1 MIKKMN
7 KVFVLILCL
16 IAYDPV
22 NAQSIINDVIG
33 SAGMHGMS
41 ANGVQLSW
49 TIGEPI
55 TETASNNT
63 WILTQ
68 GFHQSWQSQST
79 SIQSDANTPL
89 IVQVYPNPVREL
101 LSVSLENNH
110 LSLLFDLYDISGR
123 LIRHQ
128 ESGPQ
133 QSMVTFPIRWLSAG
147 SYLLRITTKDYTINE
162 SYRLQKLR

>member
-1 MIKKMN
+1 
-7 KVFVLILCL
+7 
-16 IAYDPV
+16 
-22 NAQSIINDVIG
+22 
-33 SAGMHGMS
+33 MHGMS

-68 GFHQSWQSQST
+68 GFHQSWKSQGTIGQQPYKNS
-79 SIQSDANTPL
+79 PL
-89 IVQVYPNPVREL
+89 IVKVYPNPVREL
-101 LSVSLENNH
+101 LSVSLGNN
-110 LSLLFDLYDISGR
+110 SSTLLFDLYDISGR

-133 QSMVTFPIRWLSAG
+133 QSVVTFPIRWLSAG

-162 SYRLQKLR
+162 AYRLQKLR

>member
-1 MIKKMN
+1 
-7 KVFVLILCL
+7 
-16 IAYDPV
+16 
-22 NAQSIINDVIG
+22 
-33 SAGMHGMS
+33 MHGMS

-79 SIQSDANTPL
+79 SIQSDASTPL

-101 LSVSLENNH
+101 LSVSLENNSST
-110 LSLLFDLYDISGR
+110 LILDLYDISGR

-128 ESGPQ
+128 ESAPYQ
-133 QSMVTFPIRWLSAG
+133 TMVTFPIRWLSAG

>member
-1 MIKKMN
+1 MLGFSAN
-7 KVFVLILCL
+7 G
-16 IAYDPV
+16 
-22 NAQSIINDVIG
+22 QSIINDVIG

-79 SIQSDANTPL
+79 NLQPNTSTPL
-89 IVQVYPNPVREL
+89 IVQVYPNPVREM
-101 LSVSLENNH
+101 LSVSLENNGST
-110 LSLLFDLYDISGR
+110 LYLDLYDISGR
-123 LIRHQ
+123 LIRQQ
-128 ESGPQ
+128 ESAPY